1 MPSHEAEDGMVV
13 LGWLPV
19 PQDGQRGR
27 AERPQ
32 GSGGSYRTSPRARM
46 LVFTMTIGTAH
57 GLSTDNGVAA
67 AGAQVAALRYGTF
80 STSRA
85 AG

>member
-1 MPSHEAEDGMVV
+1 M
-13 LGWLPV
+13 
-19 PQDGQRGR
+19 
-27 AERPQ
+27 
-32 GSGGSYRTSPRARM
+32 
-46 LVFTMTIGTAH
+46 FTMTIGTAH